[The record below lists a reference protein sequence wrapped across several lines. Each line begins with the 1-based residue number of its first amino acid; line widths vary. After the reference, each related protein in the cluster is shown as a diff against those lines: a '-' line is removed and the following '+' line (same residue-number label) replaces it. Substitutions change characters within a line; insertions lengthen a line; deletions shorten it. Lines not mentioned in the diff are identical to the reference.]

1 MKQPANETGPSA
13 VVLAGGRSR
22 RMGRPKATLK
32 FGEET
37 LLEVIVGRLKNA
49 FKEVIV
55 VAPPAAI
62 EDAAFAAPAGAHV
75 VHDLTP
81 FQGPL
86 AGLARGI
93 EAAIG
98 DPIFACS
105 CDLPLLS
112 VNVASE
118 LCALIGYYDAAIPE
132 VGGILQPL
140 HAAYRKRC
148 TGAIAGLIESGERRA
163 IALANAIK
171 VRKIGEQHLR
181 RLDPGLRSFFNIN
194 TPDEY
199 LAALQIGGFANY
211 GATVSRLTVSEH

>member
-1 MKQPANETGPSA
+1 MKQPTRESGPSA
-13 VVLAGGRSR
+13 VVLAGGRSQ
-22 RMGRPKATLK
+22 RMGRPKATLR
-32 FGEET
+32 FGENT

-55 VAPPAAI
+55 VAAPAALA
-62 EDAAFAAPAGAHV
+62 EAAFNPPAGARV
-75 VHDLTP
+75 VHDATP
-81 FQGPL
+81 FEGPL
-86 AGLARGI
+86 AGLGRGL

-118 LCALIGYYDAAIPE
+118 LCSMIGYYDAAIPE
-132 VGGILQPL
+132 IGGTLQPL

-148 TGAIAGLIESGERRA
+148 AGVAAGLIERGERRA
-163 IALANAIK
+163 IALAEAIK

-211 GATVSRLTVSEH
+211 GATVSQLEH

>member
-1 MKQPANETGPSA
+1 MKQPANEPGPSA
-13 VVLAGGRSR
+13 IVLAGGRSQ
-22 RMGRPKATLK
+22 RMGQPKAMLK
-32 FGEET
+32 FGEAT
-37 LLEVIVGRLKNA
+37 LLEVIVGRLINV

-55 VAPPAAI
+55 VAPPATQA
-62 EDAAFAAPAGAHV
+62 EMALAAPAGARL
-75 VHDLTP
+75 VHDVGA

-86 AGLARGI
+86 AGLERGI
-93 EAAIG
+93 EAATG
-98 DPIFACS
+98 DPVFACA

-132 VGGILQPL
+132 IGGVMQPL

-148 TGAIAGLIESGERRA
+148 AGVIARLVDSGERRA
-163 IALANAIK
+163 VALMDAIK

-181 RLDPGLRSFFNIN
+181 RLDPGLRSFFSIN

-199 LAALQIGGFANY
+199 LAALQMGGYTNY
-211 GATVSRLTVSEH
+211 GAAIAGH

>member
-1 MKQPANETGPSA
+1 
-13 VVLAGGRSR
+13 
-22 RMGRPKATLK
+22 MGRPKATLR
-32 FGEET
+32 FGEAT

-55 VAPPAAI
+55 VAAPAALA
-62 EDAAFAAPAGAHV
+62 EATFSAPAGARV
-75 VHDLTP
+75 VHDSTP
-81 FQGPL
+81 FEGPL
-86 AGLARGI
+86 AGLGRGL

-118 LCALIGYYDAAIPE
+118 LCSMIGYYDAAIPE
-132 VGGILQPL
+132 VGGVLQPL

-148 TGAIAGLIESGERRA
+148 AGVVAGLVERGERRA
-163 IALANAIK
+163 IALADAIK

-211 GATVSRLTVSEH
+211 GAAVSELEH